1 MFWLKKEPTACSGN
15 TATTLN
21 DVYSGNTGFFYYMGT
36 RAENK
41 FWDLF
46 SGETGYTT
54 SSGYP
59 LPPPKETKEVLDNNP
74 FLVYQPAGCCC
85 FTGITEVT
93 TQQKDRNADI
103 VNNALGFRIKDDGSI
118 GYRSLGISGVCSAV
132 TATTVVDCNSQCGCG
147 CGTGDTKVTATTITE
162 QYITGVTINEKYS
175 LSGMVKDNQWAH
187 IGVRFRAYEEYSDCE
202 LNSIPRRLGSL
213 DIFVDGYLKWSVDNF
228 DEFLFRELD
237 EYREKQEGVPFNY
250 SWGGGTQG
258 LIETNTVNGPDVKDE
273 DLVIQNNFAGT
284 FEGSVAT
291 FKMYGCVLDVTLIRY
306 DYNKT
311 KSRFGF

>member
-1 MFWLKKEPTACSGN
+1 MTKREIESGN
-15 TATTLN
+15 VKMVINLI
-21 DVYSGNTGFFYYMGT
+21 
-36 RAENK
+36 ENQ
-41 FWDLF
+41 FNGSVEDN
-46 SGETGYTT
+46 GEG
-54 SSGYP
+54 G
-59 LPPPKETKEVLDNNP
+59 
-74 FLVYQPAGCCC
+74 
-85 FTGITEVT
+85 
-93 TQQKDRNADI
+93 R
-103 VNNALGFRIKDDGSI
+103 
-118 GYRSLGISGVCSAV
+118 
-132 TATTVVDCNSQCGCG
+132 
-147 CGTGDTKVTATTITE
+147 
-162 QYITGVTINEKYS
+162 
-175 LSGMVKDNQWAH
+175 
-187 IGVRFRAYEEYSDCE
+187 
-202 LNSIPRRLGSL
+202 L
-213 DIFVDGYLKWSVDNF
+213 DIFVDGYLKWTVDDF